1 MWYLGYMKLQSII
14 MLAIFSWILAGG
26 TAEAQGATAPMR
38 LDSGMV
44 RFFSGEWTGAGAFSN
59 GRPITAKLSFRLT
72 LDSAWLVCEHRDD
85 PPGQYAATI
94 YWGIE
99 RTTGQ
104 FLAYAFD
111 NFQGHRVFTGN
122 FSGAGA
128 AGHAAGASNE
138 WRLVLLGQAFA
149 PGVGTYYEHFIYQRT
164 SGNQFKMSYETS
176 LDAITWQLG
185 DSLVFNKKME

>member
-1 MWYLGYMKLQSII
+1 MV
-14 MLAIFSWILAGG
+14 AIFSWILAGE
-26 TAEAQGATAPMR
+26 TAHAQQASAPMR

-44 RFFSGEWTGAGAFSN
+44 RFFSGEWTGAGSFAN
-59 GRPITAKLSFRLT
+59 GRSITAKLSFRLT

-85 PPGQYAATI
+85 PPGQYAATL
-94 YWGIE
+94 YWGVD

-122 FSGAGA
+122 FSGAGTGAVAGARASAGADA

-138 WRLVLLGQAFA
+138 WRLVLTGQAFA
-149 PGVGTYYEHFIYQRT
+149 PGVGTYYEHFIYQRIGGT
-164 SGNQFKMSYETS
+164 QFKMSYETS

-185 DSLVFNKKME
+185 DSLVFTRKD